1 MIPRR
6 TRRIFSLDHNPAE
19 SLPGH
24 QSRLAAGCL
33 PRGTNS
39 AIFLLAADHRFAI
52 TGHHPSARPLSFPL
66 GCVYVRFFFRGAVI
80 VSDTPYERRDVRYVY
95 GVPSKIVRISWG
107 LLLWS
112 AIFFYFIFFTCHPF
126 KNGQGRSLRANP
138 LTRNLICLRCVFFK
152 MYRIKG
158 LFRLCAYIFF
168 KYWIN
173 TSR

>member
-39 AIFLLAADHRFAI
+39 VIFLLAADHRFAI

-66 GCVYVRFFFRGAVI
+66 GCVYVRFFFQ
-80 VSDTPYERRDVRYVY
+80 RRRNCF
-95 GVPSKIVRISWG
+95 GH
-107 LLLWS
+107 
-112 AIFFYFIFFTCHPF
+112 AIRTA
-126 KNGQGRSLRANP
+126 GRSLRIWGAIKNCTH
-138 LTRNLICLRCVFFK
+138 LVRVALMVGDFF
-152 MYRIKG
+152 
-158 LFRLCAYIFF
+158 LFYFF
-168 KYWIN
+168 HL
-173 TSR
+173 SPF